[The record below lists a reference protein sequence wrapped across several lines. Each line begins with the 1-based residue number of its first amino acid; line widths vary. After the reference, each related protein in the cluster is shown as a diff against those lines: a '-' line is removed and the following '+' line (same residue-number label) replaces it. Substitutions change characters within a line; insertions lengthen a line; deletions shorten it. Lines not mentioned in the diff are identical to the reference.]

1 MQPPPYGHFNG
12 VSGGCGY
19 SGQQGIF
26 SSQPVAQPPA
36 AVYSPTATQ
45 ATTAEEK
52 YGWAAA
58 PDLWGGRDFVQGVH
72 EHSGKIL
79 ILLTLLQES
88 VKAGDK
94 MLVFSQSL
102 LTLDLIERVLARLP
116 LNPEEEEEEKEAK
129 MFKGESA
136 FNCVR
141 FMPVVDDDTVGEAE
155 VSFQCTRWR
164 RKRAGFIP
172 EPRKVWT
179 RNINYLRESYICP
192 AVLVM
197 SPIRCSHNATIHI
210 DDVSECSI
218 NSMLI

>member
-1 MQPPPYGHFNG
+1 M
-12 VSGGCGY
+12 SGGCGY

-116 LNPEEEEEEKEAK
+116 LNPEEEEEEKDAK

-136 FNCVR
+136 FNCVPP
-141 FMPVVDDDTVGEAE
+141 MPVVEDDTVGETE
-155 VSFQCTRWR
+155 VSLHYRMSR
-164 RKRAGFIP
+164 RQRAGFVP
-172 EPRKVWT
+172 EPPKVWT
-179 RNINYLRESYICP
+179 RNINYLRESCICR
-192 AVLVM
+192 AVPVM
-197 SPIRCSHNATIHI
+197 SPFRCNHTPFIHI
-210 DDVSECSI
+210 DGGKECSI